1 VSNGDPAEHGASSP
15 TEATAAPSSS
25 LQPMSQRSVWLIFAG
40 ALLALG
46 IWILWH
52 FLVALV
58 WGAVIAIATWPFY
71 ERVAAALPQHVRGRI
86 IAPLAFTLL
95 VGIVFVTPLALFA
108 FEAGREATA
117 AVHWVLHAERE
128 GLLMPDGLADLP
140 LVGGYVSRWW
150 QANLS
155 DPTAAAE
162 LLRRLDRGLL
172 IEWSRSLGSEVL
184 GRLTVLAFTMLTLF
198 FLYRDG
204 VSLAR
209 QALSFADRIVGPAG
223 ERLGNQTVATV
234 RGTFNGLV
242 LVGVGE
248 GVLLGF
254 AYAWAG
260 LSHPALLGAMSG
272 ILGMIPFGAPI
283 MYGGGALVLAGQS
296 QVAAAV
302 ALFAFGSAVTFV
314 ADHFIRPALIG
325 GAVRLPF
332 LWVLL
337 GIFGGL
343 ESFGLLGLFL
353 GPAVMAALLALWREW
368 SAPAVR

>member
-1 VSNGDPAEHGASSP
+1 MSSGGAAEPGAPPSAVPTPAPPASWRP
-15 TEATAAPSSS
+15 I
-25 LQPMSQRSVWLIFAG
+25 SQRGAWLIFVA

-46 IWILWH
+46 VWVLWH

-71 ERVAAALPQHVRGRI
+71 ERFAAAMSRHVRGRI
-86 IAPLAFTLL
+86 LAPLAFTLL
-95 VGIVFVTPLALFA
+95 VGVVFVTPLVLFA
-108 FEAGREATA
+108 LEAGREATA
-117 AVHWVLHAERE
+117 ALHWALRAERE
-128 GLLMPDGLADLP
+128 GLPMPDGLTNLP

-155 DPTAAAE
+155 DPAATAE

-172 IEWSRSLGSEVL
+172 IEWSRSLGSQVL
-184 GRLTVLAFTMLTLF
+184 NRLTVLAFTMLTLF

-204 VSLAR
+204 VALAR
-209 QALSFADRIVGPAG
+209 QALNFADRIVGPAG
-223 ERLGNQTVATV
+223 ERLGIQTVATV

-242 LVGVGE
+242 LVGLGE
-248 GVLLGF
+248 GILLGF

-272 ILGMIPFGAPI
+272 VLGMIPFGAPI
-283 MYGGGALVLAGQS
+283 IYGGGAVVLAMQS
-296 QVAAAV
+296 QVTAAIAV
-302 ALFAFGSAVTFV
+302 FAFGSAITFI